1 MLRNNKFSIIVAL
14 IIAYLSLAGSKSFD
28 EVPLFEIPFLDKIAH
43 FGMYF
48 VFMSVMIF
56 EKRKSFTNTSHLL
69 LLSLIPVSYGL
80 LMEIL
85 QMTITETRS
94 GDTFDFL
101 ANTAGTLVSLLV
113 WLWIKPAIKE
123 RVR

>member
-14 IIAYLSLAGSKSFD
+14 IIAYLSLAGSQSFD
-28 EVPLFEIPFLDKIAH
+28 EVPLFEIPFLDKLVH

-48 VFMSVMIF
+48 FFMSVMIF
-56 EKRKSFTNTSHLL
+56 EKRKIIKNTSHLL

-94 GDTFDFL
+94 GDAFDFL
-101 ANTAGTLVSLLV
+101 SNTAGALVSLLV
-113 WLWIKPAIKE
+113 WLWIKPTIKE

>member
-14 IIAYLSLAGSKSFD
+14 IIAYLSLAGSRSFD
-28 EVPLFEIPFLDKIAH
+28 EVPLFEIPFLDKLVH

-56 EKRKSFTNTSHLL
+56 EKRKTIKNTSHLL
-69 LLSLIPVSYGL
+69 LLSLIPLFYGL

-85 QMTITETRS
+85 QLTITETRS
-94 GDTFDFL
+94 GDVFDFL
-101 ANTAGTLVSLLV
+101 SNAAGTLVSLLV
-113 WLWIKPAIKE
+113 WLWIKPTIKE
-123 RVR
+123 TVR

>member
-14 IIAYLSLAGSKSFD
+14 IIAYLSLAGSQSFD
-28 EVPLFEIPFLDKIAH
+28 EVPLFDIPFLDKLVH

-56 EKRKSFTNTSHLL
+56 EKRKTIKNTPHLL
-69 LLSLIPVSYGL
+69 LLSLIPLSYGL

-85 QMTITETRS
+85 QLTITETRS
-94 GDTFDFL
+94 GDAFDFL
-101 ANTAGTLVSLLV
+101 SNAAGTLVSLLV
-113 WLWIKPAIKE
+113 WLWIKPTLKE
-123 RVR
+123 TVR

>member
-1 MLRNNKFSIIVAL
+1 MLRNNKFSIILAL
-14 IIAYLSLAGSKSFD
+14 IIAYLSLAGSQSFD
-28 EVPLFEIPFLDKIAH
+28 DVPLFDIPFLDKIVH

-56 EKRKSFTNTSHLL
+56 ENRKTIKATSHLL

-85 QMTITETRS
+85 QVAITETRS
-94 GDTFDFL
+94 GDMFDFL
-101 ANTAGTLVSLLV
+101 SNTAGALVSLLI
-113 WLWIKPAIKE
+113 WIWIKPAIKE
-123 RVR
+123 TVR